1 MRREAPFEP
10 TFPSHRH
17 LCFGSRSGERR
28 STGGINLIERKRRG
42 NHCCAEHAWALAPG
56 KGDAAGMAAFMSD
69 DYVEIEMETTPG
81 TSKNRWVT
89 SGKAEW
95 VEMVRSGRE
104 KYTSVDVQNIKVYLQ
119 GDLATTTGEYSQTG
133 TKDGKDIGATGLY
146 VNTWVKKNGKQLV
159 VSSVFP

>member
-1 MRREAPFEP
+1 MNQPFRLIATCVLALAAANAVLLAASASSSGSDEEAIVA
-10 TFPSHRH
+10 S
-17 LCFGSRSGERR
+17 
-28 STGGINLIERKRRG
+28 
-42 NHCCAEHAWALAPG
+42 EHAWALAPV
-56 KGDAAGMAAFMSD
+56 KGDAAGMAALMSD

-81 TSKNRWVT
+81 SSKSKWVT

-104 KYTSVDVQNIKVYLQ
+104 KYTSVDVRNIKVYLH

-133 TKDGKDIGATGLY
+133 TKDGKDISATGLY
-146 VNTWVKKNGKQLV
+146 VDTWVKKNGKWLV